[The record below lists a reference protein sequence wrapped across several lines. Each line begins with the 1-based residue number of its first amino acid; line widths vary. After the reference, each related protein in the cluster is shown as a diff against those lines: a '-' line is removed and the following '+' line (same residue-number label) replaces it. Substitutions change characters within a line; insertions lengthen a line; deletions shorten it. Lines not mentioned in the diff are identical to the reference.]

1 MHVHSVQG
9 HVFKVYQI
17 QTKSVDSMYTG
28 SRAVFCDM
36 VSKDWGL
43 LGTCTCRL
51 CESDIIM
58 FIMLHINCLILSLQH
73 GKIH

>member
-1 MHVHSVQG
+1 MHVQG

-17 QTKSVDSMYTG
+17 QTKYVDCMYMYTV
-28 SRAVFCDM
+28 SRAAFCDM
-36 VSKDWGL
+36 VSKDWGPI
-43 LGTCTCRL
+43 GTCTCRL